1 MKKNTYD
8 DENELFNDI
17 HKDINDVLQ
26 KEVMD
31 EVKMIEM
38 YYIKHD
44 VLNSYSPKIYN
55 RRSSGGIDDE
65 SNIQGRLVADMELE
79 VDNVTR
85 FSGGYGTHNSGVG
98 LADLINE
105 GDGSGGYYYDYAGN
119 FNRARPFLDH
129 TLEDVENTN
138 AIDITLEKGLKKR
151 GYELK

>member
-8 DENELFNDI
+8 NEDELFDDI

-31 EVKMIEM
+31 EVRMIEM

-44 VLNSYSPKIYN
+44 VLNSYTPKIYN

-65 SNIQGRLVADMELE
+65 SNIQGRLINDMELE
-79 VDNVTR
+79 IDNVTR
-85 FSGGYGTHNSGVG
+85 FNGGYGTHNSGVG

-105 GDGSGGYYYDYAGN
+105 GDGGGGHFYDYAGN
-119 FNRARPFLDH
+119 FNRPRPFLDY
-129 TLEDVENTN
+129 TIEDVENTDV
-138 AIDITLEKGLKKR
+138 IDITLEKGLKKR
-151 GYELK
+151 GYDLK